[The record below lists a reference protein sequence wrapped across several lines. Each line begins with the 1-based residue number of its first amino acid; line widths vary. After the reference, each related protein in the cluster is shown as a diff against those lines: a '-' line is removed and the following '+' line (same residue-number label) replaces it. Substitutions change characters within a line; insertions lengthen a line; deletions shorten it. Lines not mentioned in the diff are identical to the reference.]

1 MAASER
7 EAALLARVAANH
19 LFLGQ
24 FESLRATLHSLR
36 RRADP
41 ELAAGFLRAIVA
53 AGGRVPG
60 VLWSAPSACPSPSHL
75 VWLAALELAAL
86 PSTPNPEALRL
97 KAEFLVLLQP
107 IADDPATGAETRDAL
122 ARLLDLGVSRLGR
135 EVGRELGD
143 GAEDAPGSEE
153 DLRGLWGVFLDNAL
167 VFDALCAGV
176 SRQVRLDA
184 GADVLLSLRR
194 NVQLAHLDALK
205 MLVTASDLEGAA
217 KHLRFLCL
225 EHGVED
231 DEYKVVL
238 SELVRKGWVKSSSYS
253 GAWLESRDIIFQM
266 FGTAL
271 QSTSPQ
277 LVHLIQLILDDILS
291 EEIENHG
298 ASDANWAPLPFK
310 KFLDTLSLERDADSD
325 DSVFLD
331 AAIISCKKD
340 LYHYSRM
347 SGKHVL
353 EVVMETALS
362 LVKREQLQEAINVV
376 SLFPLLQPLVA
387 ILGWDILKG
396 KTALRRKL
404 MHLFWTSKS
413 QSLRLQEYSNYRS
426 QTDETSCEEY
436 LCDLLCFHL
445 DLACFVS
452 SVNSG
457 HSWNLRN
464 SLLFSQK
471 EQDADIN
478 NAEIQDPFVENL
490 ILERL
495 AVQTPMKVLFDVV
508 PGIKFK
514 DAIEL
519 IGMQPLPS
527 TTSAWKSASC
537 CIKIY
542 C

>member
-75 VWLAALELAAL
+75 AWLAALELAAL

-107 IADDPATGAETRDAL
+107 IADDPATGAETQDAL

-184 GADVLLSLRR
+184 GLGADVLLSLRR

-231 DEYKVVL
+231 DEYK
-238 SELVRKGWVKSSSYS
+238 
-253 GAWLESRDIIFQM
+253 
-266 FGTAL
+266 
-271 QSTSPQ
+271 
-277 LVHLIQLILDDILS
+277 
-291 EEIENHG
+291 
-298 ASDANWAPLPFK
+298 
-310 KFLDTLSLERDADSD
+310 
-325 DSVFLD
+325 
-331 AAIISCKKD
+331 
-340 LYHYSRM
+340 
-347 SGKHVL
+347 
-353 EVVMETALS
+353 
-362 LVKREQLQEAINVV
+362 
-376 SLFPLLQPLVA
+376 
-387 ILGWDILKG
+387 
-396 KTALRRKL
+396 
-404 MHLFWTSKS
+404 
-413 QSLRLQEYSNYRS
+413 
-426 QTDETSCEEY
+426 
-436 LCDLLCFHL
+436 
-445 DLACFVS
+445 
-452 SVNSG
+452 
-457 HSWNLRN
+457 
-464 SLLFSQK
+464 
-471 EQDADIN
+471 
-478 NAEIQDPFVENL
+478 
-490 ILERL
+490 
-495 AVQTPMKVLFDVV
+495 
-508 PGIKFK
+508 
-514 DAIEL
+514 
-519 IGMQPLPS
+519 
-527 TTSAWKSASC
+527 
-537 CIKIY
+537 
-542 C
+542 